1 MYDVFRILNPNRV
14 PLPHDT
20 IRNQRVMIPQYPL
33 CFALVTR
40 YTGVPKIMP
49 VRSKKK
55 KTTRIKADPAQLK
68 SAREIF
74 HFGPSTLIGV
84 EPVTISAHKVTAKL
98 VVKPHHMNRN
108 HRVGGGILM
117 AMADVMGAAGAVVNR
132 PPNHSGGTIES
143 KTNFFGAA
151 TGPVLRATSVPLHIG
166 RTTSVWET
174 TIKNGDGKVV
184 AVVTQTQIMLPR
196 S

>member
-1 MYDVFRILNPNRV
+1 
-14 PLPHDT
+14 
-20 IRNQRVMIPQYPL
+20 
-33 CFALVTR
+33 
-40 YTGVPKIMP
+40 MP
-49 VRSKKK
+49 VRSKKPAPA
-55 KTTRIKADPAQLK
+55 KADPAQLK
-68 SAREIF
+68 SARELF
-74 HFGPSTLIGV
+74 NFGPSTLIGV
-84 EPVTISAHKVTAKL
+84 VPVTISAQKITAKL

-108 HRVGGGILM
+108 NRVGGGILM

-151 TGPVLRATSVPLHIG
+151 IGPVLKATSVPLHIG

-174 TIKNGDGKVV
+174 TIKGGDGRV
-184 AVVTQTQIMLPR
+184 AAIVTQTQIMLPR

>member
-1 MYDVFRILNPNRV
+1 
-14 PLPHDT
+14 
-20 IRNQRVMIPQYPL
+20 
-33 CFALVTR
+33 
-40 YTGVPKIMP
+40 MP

-55 KTTRIKADPAQLK
+55 KTTGIKVDPAQLK

-84 EPVTISAHKVTAKL
+84 EPLVIRARKVTAQL

-151 TGPVLRATSVPLHIG
+151 VGPVLKATSVPLHIG
-166 RTTSVWET
+166 RTTSATASGLPWSPRHRSCCHGRFRQPPAS
-174 TIKNGDGKVV
+174 KNYAFAICSGQGSSG
-184 AVVTQTQIMLPR
+184 R
-196 S
+196 SLRPGICVRATFMISARPE

>member
-1 MYDVFRILNPNRV
+1 
-14 PLPHDT
+14 
-20 IRNQRVMIPQYPL
+20 
-33 CFALVTR
+33 
-40 YTGVPKIMP
+40 MP
-49 VRSKKK
+49 TRSKKK
-55 KTTRIKADPAQLK
+55 NPTRRIKVDPAQLQ

-74 HFGPSTLIGV
+74 NFGPSTLIGV
-84 EPVTISAHKVTAKL
+84 EPLVISARKVTAQL

-151 TGPVLRATSVPLHIG
+151 IGPVLKATSIPLHIG

-174 TIKNGDGKVV
+174 TIKGGDGKV
-184 AVVTQTQIMLPR
+184 AAIVTQTQIMLPR
-196 S
+196 PVPAAPAKD

>member
-1 MYDVFRILNPNRV
+1 
-14 PLPHDT
+14 
-20 IRNQRVMIPQYPL
+20 
-33 CFALVTR
+33 
-40 YTGVPKIMP
+40 MP
-49 VRSKKK
+49 GRSKKK
-55 KTTRIKADPAQLK
+55 KSTHRIKVDPVQLK

-74 HFGPSTLIGV
+74 HVGPSVLIGV
-84 EPVTISAHKVTAKL
+84 EPVTIGARKVTAKL

-151 TGPVLRATSVPLHIG
+151 VGPVLKATSVPLHIG

-174 TIKNGDGKVV
+174 TIKGGDGRV
-184 AVVTQTQIMLPR
+184 AAIVTQTQIMLPR

>member
-1 MYDVFRILNPNRV
+1 
-14 PLPHDT
+14 
-20 IRNQRVMIPQYPL
+20 MIQQYPL
-33 CFALVTR
+33 CFAPVDR
-40 YTGVPKIMP
+40 YTGAPKIMP

-55 KTTRIKADPAQLK
+55 KTTRRIKVDPAQLK
-68 SAREIF
+68 SASEIF

-84 EPVTISAHKVTAKL
+84 EPLVISARKVTAQL
-98 VVKPHHMNRN
+98 VVKAHHMNRN

-151 TGPVLRATSVPLHIG
+151 VGPVLKATSVPLHIG

-174 TIKNGDGKVV
+174 TIKGGDGKV
-184 AVVTQTQIMLPR
+184 AAIVTQTQIMLPR
-196 S
+196 PVPAAPAKG

>member
-1 MYDVFRILNPNRV
+1 
-14 PLPHDT
+14 
-20 IRNQRVMIPQYPL
+20 
-33 CFALVTR
+33 
-40 YTGVPKIMP
+40 MP
-49 VRSKKK
+49 APSKKK
-55 KTTRIKADPAQLK
+55 KTTRRIKVDPAQLK
-68 SAREIF
+68 SASEIF

-84 EPVTISAHKVTAKL
+84 EPLVISARKVTAQL

-151 TGPVLRATSVPLHIG
+151 VGPVLKATSVPLHIG

-174 TIKNGDGKVV
+174 TIKGGDGKV
-184 AVVTQTQIMLPR
+184 AAIVTQTQIMLPR
-196 S
+196 PVPAAPAKKD